1 MGRRAR
7 GKAKVAGAGG
17 TNCTVAFARS
27 MFIFY
32 YYSIRGHFRRG
43 AHVACGGLSWPILSA
58 NLAPCDNDIVR
69 FLISFINSSFFLAI
83 FIYKFIFY
91 YD

>member
-1 MGRRAR
+1 MGRRAG

-43 AHVACGGLSWPILSA
+43 AHVACGALSCPILSV
-58 NLAPCDNDIVR
+58 NLAPCDNDIASKDIVYK
-69 FLISFINSSFFLAI
+69 NKI
-83 FIYKFIFY
+83 FDCEIL
-91 YD
+91 D